1 LIAEAFMDHYEVMRT
16 TFAAR
21 DYTDDPVSDE
31 TLYRILD
38 HARFAPSG
46 GNRQGWKVL
55 VIKDQARRK
64 VLREIMAP
72 TIKQYKAQAI
82 AGETPFSSVTQ
93 SNVTQATIDATSANF
108 PLIDELEEAPVLL
121 VICVDLNAVSSMDK
135 DLARVGVISGASIY
149 PFAWNIV
156 TAARNEGLGGV
167 LTTFLANQEPKAKAL
182 LNLPPHMAIAAMI
195 AIGKPVKQLTKLKRD
210 KVESFASIDTYDGA
224 PLTDPSSRLIG

>member
-1 LIAEAFMDHYEVMRT
+1 MDHYEVMRT

-21 DYTDDPVSDE
+21 EYTDDTVSDE

-46 GNRQGWKVL
+46 GNRQGWRVL
-55 VIKDQARRK
+55 VIKDKERRK
-64 VLREIMAP
+64 ALREIMAP
-72 TIKQYKAQAI
+72 TIQHYKAQAM
-82 AGETPFSSVTQ
+82 AGETPFNSVTP
-93 SNVTQATIDATSANF
+93 SNVSQATIDATSINF
-108 PLIDELEEAPVLL
+108 PLIDDLEQAPVLL
-121 VICVDLNAVSSMDK
+121 VVCVDLNAVSSMDK
-135 DLARVGVISGASIY
+135 DLDRVGVISGASIY

-167 LTTFLANQEPKAKAL
+167 LTTFLANQEPKAKPL
-182 LNLPPHMAIAAMI
+182 LNLPPHIAIAAMI

-224 PLTDPSSRLIG
+224 PLTDPSS